1 MRALHEDWPET
12 PDAVAHVLDRLPDY
26 RQTGPTQWTAVCPAH
41 NDKSPS
47 LSVSV
52 GDSQPVVLWCHA
64 GCETVED
71 ILPALEALGVDAD
84 VLRGKRA
91 VLNLRKR
98 GRRATSPL
106 RAVPDVPAEPP
117 VLNDV
122 GDTWLDWHD
131 RLKDRAQ
138 NPDSVEADMLGFL
151 TSQRGLTEETLARYK
166 IGFDGERLTIPIKL
180 RGKLRNVRRYKPG
193 SSKSKMISWKGYSS
207 SMLYPA
213 QVLQEAPGTVPV
225 LFCEGEWDAL
235 LANQQSEGQYVA
247 VTGTGGASVPPKDL
261 SALNGRRVFIA
272 YDADAAG
279 AKGAA
284 KLADRLRSA
293 GATPHV
299 LDLTALG
306 LESGS
311 GEDITDYFTRY
322 GGTAGRLTEET
333 DRVGQEAPAD
343 GRDAVLEAVE
353 ALFLAGD
360 DQRLDYVEDG
370 LSDGQVLA
378 LDPPQFV
385 IDGWVPQGFYSV
397 LYGEPGAKKTFALL
411 DMAKSIRRGTKWQGQ
426 PVQHGAVLFFQGEGL
441 QQLTPR
447 IQAWDRFNTD
457 GSDTPGLYFGRNID
471 LTLPRGAAGVVR
483 TVERFQREQQC
494 KVVAVVIDPLV
505 EFMTG
510 EENGEGMELVT
521 RGLRAVAQ
529 YLDIAVIVGHH
540 TNAAGGRAR
549 GGDWLR
555 MRAGAHIRAEPLNG
569 GQTGLVQEKQ
579 KNAEKLALV
588 LDPVLVGDSLVL
600 QKSAGM
606 TAVQYAAQ
614 KEATEGT
621 ERAHAKAKLSTVQG
635 SVKRRRAEELL
646 VAYVRE
652 HPGATQ
658 NKILGG
664 TTGNNIGKPILESVL
679 ADLCGKDGPLRVERR
694 GASRN
699 SPQNFWVRE

>member
-1 MRALHEDWPET
+1 MTAIHEDGPEPSDT
-12 PDAVAHVLDRLPDY
+12 VVHVLGYLDGVT
-26 RQTGPTQWTAVCPAH
+26 QNGPEQWAARCPAH
-41 NDKSPS
+41 DDSAPS
-47 LSVSV
+47 LAISR
-52 GDSQPVVLWCHA
+52 GDRQPLLMRCFS
-64 GCETVED
+64 GCEFAD
-71 ILPALEALGVDAD
+71 IVGALAD
-84 VLRGKRA
+84 RGADRSILDGKSSVLR
-91 VLNLRKR
+91 LRKR
-98 GRRATSPL
+98 GKQAKAPL
-106 RAVPDVPAEPP
+106 RVVPDVLPEPP
-117 VLNDV
+117 VLTDV
-122 GDTWLDWHD
+122 GDQWLDWHD
-131 RLKDRAQ
+131 RFMARAQ
-138 NPDSVEADMLGFL
+138 DSDTMDAELLGFL
-151 TSQRGLTEETLARYK
+151 TGQRGLTAETLELFK
-166 IGFDGERLTIPIKL
+166 IGYDGERLTIPIKL
-180 RGKLRNVRRYKPG
+180 RGKLRNVRRYSRG
-193 SSKSKMISWKGYSS
+193 ASKGKMISWPQYGT

-213 QVLQEAPGTVPV
+213 EVLQEQPGTVPV

-235 LANQQSEGQYVA
+235 LANQEGGGQYVA
-247 VTGTGGASVPPKDL
+247 ITGTGGASVPPKDL

-272 YDADAAG
+272 YDADDAG

-284 KLADRLRSA
+284 KLAERLSAA
-293 GATPHV
+293 GATPYV

-306 LESGS
+306 LPSASGQ
-311 GEDITDYFTRY
+311 DITDYFMRH
-322 GGTAGRLTEET
+322 GGTADRLASEM
-333 DRVGQEAPAD
+333 DRVGHEAPAD

-411 DMAKSIRRGTKWQGQ
+411 DMAKSIRRGKEWQGQ

-457 GSDTPGLYFGRNID
+457 GTDTPGLYFGRNID

-494 KVVAVVIDPLV
+494 QVVAVVIDPLV

-579 KNAEKLALV
+579 KNAEKLALM
-588 LDPVLVGDSLVL
+588 LDPVMVGDSLVL

-621 ERAHAKAKLSTVQG
+621 ERVHAKVKLSTVQG

-664 TTGNNIGKPILESVL
+664 TTGNSIGKPILESAL
-679 ADLCGKDGPLRVERR
+679 ADLCGEDGPLRVERR
-694 GASRN
+694 GVSRN

>member
-1 MRALHEDWPET
+1 MTAELDGWLSP
-12 PDAVAHVLDRLPDY
+12 PDKVAHTLDHLDNV
-26 RQTGPTQWTAVCPAH
+26 RQTGPQQWSAACPAH
-41 NDKSPS
+41 DDNAPS
-47 LSVSV
+47 LAVAV
-52 GDSQPVVLWCHA
+52 GDRQDLTMYCHA
-64 GCETVED
+64 GCEFSDV
-71 ILPALEALGVDAD
+71 VDALVDLGADRD
-84 VLRGKRA
+84 VLNGQGA
-91 VLNLRKR
+91 VLRLRKR
-98 GRRATSPL
+98 GKARRSVPL
-106 RAVPDVPAEPP
+106 RAVPESVPEPP
-117 VLNDV
+117 VLTDV
-122 GDTWLDWHD
+122 GDQWLDWHD
-131 RLKDRAQ
+131 QLMERAED
-138 NPDSVEADMLGFL
+138 PGTREAEQMAYLR
-151 TSQRGLTEETLARYK
+151 QRGLAAATLERYK
-166 IGFDGERLTIPIKL
+166 IGWDGERLTIPVKL

-193 SSKSKMISWKGYSS
+193 GDPKILNWPEHGASL
-207 SMLYPA
+207 LYPA
-213 QVLQEAPGTVPV
+213 DVLREHPGTIPV

-235 LANQQSEGQYVA
+235 LANQESGGQYVA

-261 SALNGRRVFIA
+261 TALAGRRVFIA
-272 YDADAAG
+272 YDADDAG

-284 KLADRLRSA
+284 KLADRLRA
-293 GATPHV
+293 VGATAHV
-299 LDLTALG
+299 LDLTVVG
-306 LESGS
+306 LAPGS
-311 GEDITDYFTRY
+311 GEDVTDYFTRY
-322 GGTAGRLTEET
+322 GGTADRLSAEMQ
-333 DRVGQEAPAD
+333 RVGQEAPVD
-343 GRDAVLEAVE
+343 GKDAVLEAVE

-360 DQRLDYVEDG
+360 DHRLDYVEDG

-378 LDPPQFV
+378 MDPPTFV

-411 DMAKSIRRGTKWQGQ
+411 DMAKSIRRGVAWQGQ
-426 PVQHGAVLFFQGEGL
+426 PVRRGAVLFFQGEGL

-447 IQAWDRFNTD
+447 ILAWDAFNTD
-457 GSDTPGLYFGRNID
+457 GADSPGLYFGRNID

-483 TVERFQREQQC
+483 TVERFQREEQC
-494 KVVAVVIDPLV
+494 EVVAVVIDPLV

-555 MRAGAHIRAEPLNG
+555 MRAGAHIRAESLNG

-588 LDPVLVGDSLVL
+588 LDPVMVEGSLVL
-600 QKSAGM
+600 QKSAAM

-614 KEATEGT
+614 KESTEGT
-621 ERAHAKAKLSTVQG
+621 ERANAKVKLSTVQG
-635 SVKRRRAEELL
+635 AAKRRKAEELL
-646 VAYVRE
+646 VTYVRE

-664 TTGNNIGKPILESVL
+664 TTGNSIGKPILESVL
-679 ADLCGKDGPLRVERR
+679 ADLCGEDGPLRVERR
-694 GASRN
+694 GESRN